1 MALVE
6 VTLKLPEE
14 LVRDA
19 QEFGILA
26 DDVVTE
32 LLQSEV
38 DRRVMELVNAEI
50 RAYRAEKAKRQKPK
64 HQKST

>member
-19 QEFGILA
+19 QQFGILA
-26 DDVVTE
+26 DEVVTE

-50 RAYRAEKAKRQKPK
+50 RAYRAEKAERQKPE
-64 HQKST
+64 HPKST